1 MAGLPKYPKDMGTEW
16 MQLKRD
22 VKSAFTSANS
32 RVPYGKIGA
41 GVLRVLSS
49 LTIEAGAFIKFVY
62 QSGIT
67 GMIVGRH
74 TGGGDPV
81 DGMFIKRAD
90 GTIAFWMYSRVSDG
104 YGYTAIYDQQGNAV
118 VSDDGNTQQGLATP
132 WITVPYVETAELT
145 APPAN
150 RSTTNTTD
158 TVVINT
164 YHPMQHP
171 KLQFAVYVHNAGG
184 GTCEF
189 KFKNPATG
197 VTLFSTTSTGG
208 YVVGSFAISPWVYM
222 DYLQLDLSIR
232 RSAGAG
238 AVGITL
244 ISLMGRQS

>member
-16 MQLKRD
+16 MQLKQD
-22 VKSAFTSANS
+22 VKNAFTSANGRS
-32 RVPYGKIGA
+32 AYTKIGA
-41 GVLRVLSS
+41 GILRVLTS
-49 LTIEAGAFIKFVY
+49 LTIEAGAYLRFIY

-67 GMIVGRH
+67 GMWIGRH
-74 TGGGDPV
+74 VSGSDDV
-81 DGMFIKRAD
+81 DGMFIKRTD
-90 GTIAFWMYSRVSDG
+90 GTVAFWMFSRVSDG

-132 WITVPYVETAELT
+132 WISIPFVATAELT
-145 APPAN
+145 SPPAN
-150 RSTTNTTD
+150 RTTTNTTD
-158 TVVINT
+158 TTVINT
-164 YHPMQHP
+164 YTPMQHP

-197 VTLFSTTSTGG
+197 VTLYSTTSTGG
-208 YVVGSFAISPWVYM
+208 YVTGSFAISPWIYM
-222 DYLQLDLSIR
+222 DYLQLDLTIR